1 MIKYKLL
8 VTTLPWVAF
17 IGILA
22 LVRDY
27 FLHMKGIIEFTT
39 AAPVLAA
46 VALIAGFML
55 AGVLADYKESE
66 KIPGDIATT
75 LETIGD
81 TVDAVLALHPAGD
94 VGDFKPRFIALVGI
108 TEDWFMH
115 RVSTEK
121 CYAALTDF
129 KEVIVRMHPAV
140 SVNYTIRCLGEM
152 HNLRRLITRA
162 DVISRTTF
170 IPVGY
175 ALLDLLVGATLLL
188 LLAANYTTPL
198 AEYFLIILF
207 SLIYIYMIRLIYD
220 LDNPFRY
227 SVKKVIGGA
236 AEVNPFPLAEYRHRL
251 EPARRRP
258 TPKTTR
264 KPSRRK

>member
-1 MIKYKLL
+1 MIKYRLM
-8 VTTLPWVAF
+8 VTTLPWVIL
-17 IGILA
+17 IGVIA

-27 FLHMKGIIEFTT
+27 VLHLKGVIEFT
-39 AAPVLAA
+39 AVAPVLAA

-66 KIPGDIATT
+66 KLPGDIATE

-81 TVDAVLALHPAGD
+81 TVEIVIALNKDSD
-94 VGDFKPRFIALVGI
+94 VSDYKPRFTAMVKVI
-108 TEDWFMH
+108 EDWFMH
-115 RVSTEK
+115 RISVEK

-129 KEVIVRMHPAV
+129 REVIMRMHPAV
-140 SVNYTIRCLGEM
+140 SVNYTIRCLGEI

-170 IPVGY
+170 VPVGY
-175 ALLDLLVGATLLL
+175 ALLDLLVGATLIL

-220 LDNPFRY
+220 LDNPFNY
-227 SVKKVIGGA
+227 SPKKVIGGS
-236 AEVNPFPLAEYRHRL
+236 AEVNPFPLPEYRHRL
-251 EPARRRP
+251 EPARKRP
-258 TPKTTR
+258 AIKTTKTR
-264 KPSRRK
+264 SRRK

>member
-1 MIKYKLL
+1 MIKYRLMG
-8 VTTLPWVAF
+8 TTLPWVAL
-17 IGILA
+17 IGVLA
-22 LVRDY
+22 WVRDDV
-27 FLHMKGIIEFTT
+27 LHVKGIIEFAT

-81 TVDAVLALHPAGD
+81 TVDVVLALKPAGN
-94 VGDFKPRFIALVGI
+94 VSDFKPRFIALVNI
-108 TEDWFMH
+108 TDDWFMH
-115 RVSTEK
+115 RVRTEK

-129 KEVIVRMHPAV
+129 REVITRMHPAV

-198 AEYFLIILF
+198 AEYFLITLF

-227 SVKKVIGGA
+227 SLKTSIGGA
-236 AEVNPFPLAEYRHRL
+236 AEVNPFPLLEYRHRL
-251 EPARRRP
+251 EPARKQPASDATVKR
-258 TPKTTR
+258 
-264 KPSRRK
+264 SRRK